1 MLPPTEAA
9 KHFMARALTLAELGR
24 GRTAPNP
31 MVGCVV
37 VRQGVV
43 VGEGWHRRAGEGHA
57 EVLALAAAGQRARGA
72 DVYVTLE
79 PCHHTGRT
87 GPCTAALRAAGV
99 RRVVVA
105 AGDPDVRVAGRGV
118 RALRAA
124 GIAVDCGTLAHE
136 ARRLNA
142 AYYRVKTTGLAYV
155 VGKVAQSVDGCVATH
170 TGASRWI
177 TGPEARAV
185 GHRLR
190 DRVDAILVGRGTVA
204 ADDPSLTCRVPG
216 GRDPARVVLAS
227 RGEIS
232 PGARIFAGS
241 DAPAARRGRGAQ
253 NAPVPAAA
261 APVYV
266 VVGPSAPA
274 ARCRQL
280 ERAGARLVQVPAGA
294 GGVDVARAL
303 QQLAALGLHSI
314 LAEGG
319 PTVLGALF
327 DAGLVQRLY
336 AFVAPS
342 IVGGAARHSVG
353 GRGAATP
360 AGAQRLRHARWSQVG
375 DDWLLRAD
383 VVPRRED

>member
-1 MLPPTEAA
+1 MPPPTEAA
-9 KHFMARALTLAELGR
+9 QRLMARALTLAALGR

-37 VRQGVV
+37 VRGGTI
-43 VGEGWHRRAGEGHA
+43 VGEGWHRRAGEAHA
-57 EVLALAAAGQRARGA
+57 EVLALAAAGDRARGA

-124 GIAVDCGTLAHE
+124 GMVVDCGTLADE

-155 VGKVAQSVDGCVATH
+155 VGKVAQSLDGCVATH

-177 TGPEARAV
+177 TGPKARAV
-185 GHRLR
+185 GHQLR

-204 ADDPSLTCRVPG
+204 VDDPLLTCRVPG

-227 RGEIS
+227 RGEVS
-232 PGARIFAGS
+232 PTAQIFAGS
-241 DAPAARRGRGAQ
+241 KALATRQGRGTQ
-253 NAPVPAAA
+253 HVRGPVGVART
-261 APVYV
+261 YV
-266 VVGPSAPA
+266 VVGPNAPA

-294 GGVDVARAL
+294 GGIDVARAL
-303 QQLAALGLHSI
+303 EQLAALGLHSI

-319 PTVLGALF
+319 PTVLGTLF

-336 AFVAPS
+336 AFVAPR

-353 GRGAATP
+353 GRGAPTP
-360 AGAQRLRHARWSQVG
+360 AQAQRLGHAHWSQVG

-383 VVPRRED
+383 VVPGYEH